1 MVKILDFVQ
10 LGGPRGIRTP
20 DLLNAIQSC
29 SQLGHGSPRRNLY
42 ECIRSIC
49 ADSLPR
55 KWKSATAR
63 YRSAMERGT
72 GDEVSPGLVRY
83 CVPGGSTRTVMM
95 SVS

>member
-1 MVKILDFVQ
+1 MVKILDFFQ

-20 DLLNAIQSC
+20 DLLNAIQSR
-29 SQLGHGSPRRNLY
+29 SQLGHGS
-42 ECIRSIC
+42 
-49 ADSLPR
+49 PR